1 MDSNED
7 AWKFSIMTSSQ
18 SAKVHGLLEQPIAL
32 SQFINEA
39 PIGILVVDPE
49 LRVVLM
55 NRALEALTGFVSS
68 EVSGVPCC
76 FVLRTNL
83 CLDGC
88 PVKNLTPQGG
98 SICLE
103 SNILNKNREKIP
115 VRVTTSALI
124 GEKGRIVGYTKSVE
138 DMRYLQKADGAGGRF
153 SFGNLIGNS
162 PEMQR
167 VLRLLPAIAQTDSS
181 VLITGQTGTGK
192 DFVAEAIHN
201 ASQRSRSPFVKVN
214 CGALPESLLE
224 SELFGHQKGAFTG
237 AIENKPG
244 RFRLAH
250 NGTLYLTEIG
260 DLPLNLQVKLLS
272 FLDDQVIYPLG
283 GSRGIHVDVRVIA
296 ATHRDLEGMTR
307 QGRFREDL
315 LFRLNVI
322 RLQLPPLS
330 QRGQDINMLI
340 DHFLH
345 HFNARFRKKIKSLSP
360 RARKI
365 LLEYSFPGNVRELRN
380 INEFAVNLSD
390 GDTIRSEHL
399 STYLKTPIPVQVEA
413 ETNPPIEKKE
423 IVLETSHNSLNL
435 DWAHVER
442 EMIMDALV
450 KARGNRAKAA
460 KFLDGGRRLNVK
472 KV

>member
-1 MDSNED
+1 MG
-7 AWKFSIMTSSQ
+7 KFRT
-18 SAKVHGLLEQPIAL
+18 AKVHGLLEQPIAL
-32 SQFINEA
+32 SQFIDEA
-39 PIGILVVDPE
+39 PIGIMVVDPG
-49 LRVVLM
+49 LKVVLM
-55 NRALEALTGFVSS
+55 NRALEALTGFVNQ
-68 EVSGVPCC
+68 EVSGIPCC
-76 FVLRTNL
+76 YVLRTNL

-88 PVKNLTPQGG
+88 PVKSLSPQGG
-98 SICLE
+98 SVCLE
-103 SNILNKNREKIP
+103 ANILNRNREKIP
-115 VRVTTSALI
+115 VRVTTAPL
-124 GEKGRIVGYTKSVE
+124 VGDQSQVVGFIKSIE
-138 DMRYLQKADGAGGRF
+138 DMRYLQKPDDQGGRF
-153 SFGNLIGNS
+153 FFGNLIGNS

-167 VLRLLPAIAQTDSS
+167 VFRLLPAIAQTDSS
-181 VLITGQTGTGK
+181 VLITGHTGTGK

-201 ASQRSRSPFVKVN
+201 ASQRSRGPFVKVN

-283 GSRGIHVDVRVIA
+283 GSRGIHVDVRIIA

-307 QGRFREDL
+307 QGKFREDL

-330 QRGQDINMLI
+330 QRGDDITMLM

-345 HFNARFRKKIKSLSP
+345 HFNSRFRKKISGFNAT
-360 RARKI
+360 ARKD
-365 LLEYSFPGNVRELRN
+365 LLGYNFPGNVRELRN
-380 INEFAVNLSD
+380 IVEFAVNLCE
-390 GDTIRSEHL
+390 GGRIGPEHL
-399 STYLKTPIPVQVEA
+399 PTYLKTPVVRNDVEVQPSITVEKQEFVINA
-413 ETNPPIEKKE
+413 SSEKR
-423 IVLETSHNSLNL
+423 NL
-435 DWAHVER
+435 DWPDVER
-442 EMIMDALV
+442 QMIMDALV

-460 KFLDGGRRLNVK
+460 QFLGLGRSTLWRKMKFYSIVP
-472 KV
+472 

>member
-1 MDSNED
+1 ML
-7 AWKFSIMTSSQ
+7 KFQ
-18 SAKVHGLLEQPIAL
+18 SASVHGLLEQPVAL

-39 PIGILVVDPE
+39 PIGILIVDPE
-49 LRVVLM
+49 LKVVLM
-55 NRALEALTGFVSS
+55 NRALEALTGFISS

-88 PVKNLTPQGG
+88 PVRSLTPQGK

-124 GEKGRIVGYTKSVE
+124 GERGRVVGYTKCVE
-138 DMRYLQKADGAGGRF
+138 DMRYLQKADDAGGRF
-153 SFGNLIGNS
+153 SFGKVIGNS

-167 VLRLLPAIAQTDSS
+167 VFRLLPAIAQTDSS

-272 FLDDQVIYPLG
+272 FLDDQIIYPLG

-330 QRGQDINMLI
+330 QRGEDINMLI

-345 HFNARFRKKIKSLSP
+345 HFNTRFRKKITSLSP
-360 RARKI
+360 RARKS

-380 INEFAVNLSD
+380 IIEFAVNLSD

-399 STYLKTPIPVQVEA
+399 STYLKTPRQVRIEMD
-413 ETNPPIEKKE
+413 TNPPIEKKE
-423 IVLETSHNSLNL
+423 IVLETSHKNLNL

-450 KARGNRAKAA
+450 KTRGNRAKAA
-460 KFLDGGRRLNVK
+460 KLMGLGRSTLWRKMKNYSIVP
-472 KV
+472 

>member
-1 MDSNED
+1 MG
-7 AWKFSIMTSSQ
+7 KFRT
-18 SAKVHGLLEQPIAL
+18 AKVHGLLDQPIAL

-39 PIGILVVDPE
+39 PIGILVVDPA
-49 LRVVLM
+49 LKVVLM
-55 NRALEALTGFVSS
+55 NRALEALTGFVNQ
-68 EVSGVPCC
+68 EVSGIPCC
-76 FVLRTNL
+76 FALRTNL

-88 PVKNLTPQGG
+88 PARSLSPQGG
-98 SICLE
+98 SVCLE
-103 SNILNKNREKIP
+103 ANIINRNREKIP
-115 VRVTTSALI
+115 IRVTTAPL
-124 GEKGRIVGYTKSVE
+124 VGDQGQILGYIKSVE
-138 DMRYLQKADGAGGRF
+138 DMRYLQKTDDHGGRF
-153 SFGNLIGNS
+153 FFGKLIGNS
-162 PEMQR
+162 PEMLR
-167 VLRLLPAIAQTDSS
+167 VFRLLPAIAQTDSS

-201 ASQRSRSPFVKVN
+201 ASQRSRGPFVKVN

-283 GSRGIHVDVRVIA
+283 GSRGIHVDVRIIA

-330 QRGQDINMLI
+330 QRGDDINMLM

-345 HFNARFRKKIKSLSP
+345 HFNSRFRKKISGFSVAARKSL
-360 RARKI
+360 
-365 LLEYSFPGNVRELRN
+365 LNYSFPGNVRELRN
-380 INEFAVNLSD
+380 IVEFAVNLCE
-390 GDTIRSEHL
+390 GDQIQSEHIP
-399 STYLKTPIPVQVEA
+399 TYVKSPVVETV
-413 ETNPPIEKKE
+413 EVQPSISMEKQE
-423 IVLETSHNSLNL
+423 FVIDASSESRNL
-435 DWAHVER
+435 DWPDVER
-442 EMIMDALV
+442 QMIMDALV

-460 KFLDGGRRLNVK
+460 KLLGLGRSTLWRKMKIYSMVP
-472 KV
+472 

>member
-1 MDSNED
+1 MV
-7 AWKFSIMTSSQ
+7 KLK
-18 SAKVHGLLEQPIAL
+18 SAEVHGLLEQPVAL
-32 SQFINEA
+32 CQFINET
-39 PIGILVVDPE
+39 PIGILVVDPG
-49 LRVVLM
+49 LRVVIM

-68 EVSGVPCC
+68 EASGVPCC

-88 PVKNLTPQGG
+88 PTRNLTPQGG

-103 SNILNKNREKIP
+103 SNIINKNREKIP

-124 GEKGRIVGYTKSVE
+124 SERGRIVGYMKSVE
-138 DMRYLQKADGAGGRF
+138 DMRYLEKSGEASGRF
-153 SFGNLIGNS
+153 SFGKVIGNS

-167 VLRLLPAIAQTDSS
+167 VFRLLPAIAQTDSS

-201 ASQRSRSPFVKVN
+201 SSQRSRAPFVKVN

-272 FLDDQVIYPLG
+272 FLDDQIIYPLG

-315 LFRLNVI
+315 LYRLNVI
-322 RLQLPPLS
+322 RLHLPPLS
-330 QRGQDINMLI
+330 QRGDDINMLI

-345 HFNARFRKKIKSLSP
+345 HFNSRFRKKLKGLSSA
-360 RARKI
+360 ARKS
-365 LLEYSFPGNVRELRN
+365 LLEYSYPGNVRELRN
-380 INEFAVNLSD
+380 IIEFAVNLAD
-390 GDTIRSEHL
+390 ADTIRSDHL
-399 STYLKTPIPVQVEA
+399 PTYLKTPIPVRSEFEPNVSVE
-413 ETNPPIEKKE
+413 EKEVVVRQK
-423 IVLETSHNSLNL
+423 SNNNLNL
-435 DWAHVER
+435 DWANVER

-450 KARGNRAKAA
+450 KARGNRATAA
-460 KFLDGGRRLNVK
+460 KLLGLGRSTLWRKMKHYSIVP
-472 KV
+472 